1 VDAPEFVAPQFR
13 QPTFAEAQQEPGYQF
28 WLEGG
33 ADALERSA
41 AARGVHRTGG
51 TLKDIAE
58 YGQNFASQEYG
69 NVFNRALQSFDR
81 EYRGAWDQFTPRFD
95 EWKLLSNAEQ
105 AAGLAEFSSI
115 RRGGGGGGGADYA
128 TDLAAEPA
136 EPGAPP
142 GFFKP
147 GTTDPDYVDWLRRQ
161 QQPPPAAMY

>member
-1 VDAPEFVAPQFR
+1 VAPQFR

-28 WLEGG
+28 RLEGG

-105 AAGLAEFSSI
+105 AAGLVEFASI
-115 RRGGGGGGGADYA
+115 RRGGGGGGGGDYEG
-128 TDLAAEPA
+128 DIGRDPG

-142 GFFKP
+142 FSWTD
-147 GTTDPDYVDWLRRQ
+147 GTTDPDVLEWLRRQ
-161 QQPPPAAMY
+161 QPPPPPAATY

>member
-1 VDAPEFVAPQFR
+1 VAPQFR

-28 WLEGG
+28 RLQGG
-33 ADALERSA
+33 SDALERSA

-81 EYRGAWDQFTPRFD
+81 EYRGAWDQFTPQFD
-95 EWKLLSNAEQ
+95 EWKTLTLAEQ
-105 AAGLAEFSSI
+105 AAAMAEFNSI
-115 RRGGGGGGGADYA
+115 RRGGGGGGGGGDYP
-128 TDLAAEPA
+128 TDLAGAPP

-142 GFFKP
+142 NVWFKE
-147 GTTDPDYVDWLRRQ
+147 GNNDPDWLDYLRRRNEGA
-161 QQPPPAAMY
+161 PPPATM